1 MITFGGIQAEFLMK
15 LAPITWKLP
24 LRCPFVLVLCL
35 IFMGACQKDSLQG
48 ILRIKY
54 EIQVNS
60 PFVPQFGGY
69 GLSVTYT
76 TGTQQTQTLNITPAG
91 NTWSKEF
98 ILEAEQ
104 RPVLIKFY
112 GGGTTSGTS
121 GKAKLRSSSEYPIL
135 NSGTTY
141 GRFNA
146 YPGTSFNIP

>member
-1 MITFGGIQAEFLMK
+1 MK
-15 LAPITWKLP
+15 LARNARNFC
-24 LRCPFVLVLCL
+24 LRCPLVLAL
-35 IFMGACQKDSLQG
+35 WAFLLGACQKDNLQG
-48 ILRIKY
+48 VLVIKY
-54 EIQVNS
+54 EIVVPS
-60 PFVPQFGGY
+60 RFVTQFGGY
-69 GLSVTYT
+69 GLSVTYS
-76 TGTQQTQTLNITPAG
+76 TGTQQTQTLSTTPAG

-121 GKAKLRSSSEYPIL
+121 GKAILNLYINDKLRSSSEYPIL
-135 NSGTTY
+135 NSGTIY

>member
-1 MITFGGIQAEFLMK
+1 MK
-15 LAPITWKLP
+15 LARNARNFC
-24 LRCPFVLVLCL
+24 LRCPLVLAL
-35 IFMGACQKDSLQG
+35 WVFLLGACQKDNFQG

-60 PFVPQFGGY
+60 PFEPQFGGY

-76 TGTQQTQTLNITPAG
+76 TGTQQTQTLNITPDG
-91 NTWSKEF
+91 NTWSNEF

-121 GKAKLRSSSEYPIL
+121 GKAILNLYINDKLRSSSEYPIL

>member
-1 MITFGGIQAEFLMK
+1 MK
-15 LAPITWKLP
+15 LAPNARDFC
-24 LRCPFVLVLCL
+24 LRCPLVLAL
-35 IFMGACQKDSLQG
+35 WAFLLGSCQKDNLQG

-60 PFVPQFGGY
+60 TFVPQFGGY

-76 TGTQQTQTLNITPAG
+76 TGTQQTQTVNITPAG

-121 GKAKLRSSSEYPIL
+121 GKAILNLYINDKLRSSSEYPIL
-135 NSGTTY
+135 NSGTAY

>member
-1 MITFGGIQAEFLMK
+1 MK
-15 LAPITWKLP
+15 LARNARNFC
-24 LRCPFVLVLCL
+24 LRCPFGLALWL
-35 IFMGACQKDSLQG
+35 IFMGACQKDNFQG

-69 GLSVTYT
+69 GLSLTYT
-76 TGTQQTQTLNITPAG
+76 TGTQQTQTLNTTPAG

-98 ILEAEQ
+98 ILETEQ

-121 GKAKLRSSSEYPIL
+121 GKAILNLYINDKLRSSSEYPIL
-135 NSGTTY
+135 NSGTAY

>member
-1 MITFGGIQAEFLMK
+1 MK
-15 LAPITWKLP
+15 LARNARNFC
-24 LRCPFVLVLCL
+24 LRCPLVLAL
-35 IFMGACQKDSLQG
+35 WAILLGACQKDSLQG

-76 TGTQQTQTLNITPAG
+76 TGTQQTQTLNTTPAG

-98 ILEAEQ
+98 ILETEQ

-121 GKAKLRSSSEYPIL
+121 GKAILNLYINDKLRSSSEYPIL
-135 NSGTTY
+135 NSGTAY